1 MIELLVAAIPLEQ
14 FDQQKLEALMRRIP
28 AALVRTEDQNGKF
41 TRKFYSFPK
50 MDDKGFKIN
59 CQADHYLQSPLPSE
73 SSCTLSILKDLDVRY
88 DEHAIEFKDPFVVTN
103 LFNAIHSAAETKKY
117 YSNER
122 VYGLGLNGKYAE
134 NFRYAFSCSK
144 EKCQL
149 TVSSQPADTY

>member
-1 MIELLVAAIPLEQ
+1 MIELLIAAIPLEQ

-28 AALVRTEDQNGKF
+28 SALVMTEDQGKF
-41 TRKFYSFPK
+41 ERKFYSFPK

-59 CQADHYLQSPLPSE
+59 CQADHYLENPLPSA
-73 SSCTLSILKDLDVRY
+73 SSCTLTVLKDLDVRY
-88 DEHAIEFKDPFVVTN
+88 DEHAIEFKDSFVVTN
-103 LFNAIHSAAETKKY
+103 IYNAIHSAAETKKF

-134 NFRYAFSCSK
+134 NFRYVFTCSK

-149 TVSSQPADTY
+149 TFSNKPASTF